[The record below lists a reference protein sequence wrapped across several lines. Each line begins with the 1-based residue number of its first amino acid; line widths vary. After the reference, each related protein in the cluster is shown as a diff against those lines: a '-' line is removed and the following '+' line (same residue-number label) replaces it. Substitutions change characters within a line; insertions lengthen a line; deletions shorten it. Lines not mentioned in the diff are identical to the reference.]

1 MDASCSSRAAVDAF
15 IQHLAQS
22 ERSPLT
28 LKNYRC
34 DLEAF
39 ARWFGQTTGD
49 TLEPAHLTPTDFRL
63 YKQWLLTQQRLKP
76 ASVNRKLATL
86 HSFVSW
92 ASEVRRMPLDVGALR
107 RAARRVQ
114 QEPLGPRWLTR
125 REQHALVR
133 ALERGRN
140 RRDLAIVQLLLH
152 TGLRVR
158 ELCTLTWRDITLSAR
173 KGRLTVR
180 HGKGGTYRQV
190 PLNATARAAVH
201 TLGSQQHVGTDA
213 PLLLG
218 QRGPL
223 TPRGVQTLLAKYETQ
238 AHLDV
243 LSPHVLRHSFC
254 KNLMN
259 AGVGLEQV
267 ATLAGHTSLETT
279 RRYCTPSLQELEQAV
294 TRLSDCE

>member
-1 MDASCSSRAAVDAF
+1 MSGRCAGQPGESSK
-15 IQHLAQS
+15 S
-22 ERSPLT
+22 
-28 LKNYRC
+28 
-34 DLEAF
+34 
-39 ARWFGQTTGD
+39 
-49 TLEPAHLTPTDFRL
+49 
-63 YKQWLLTQQRLKP
+63 
-76 ASVNRKLATL
+76 
-86 HSFVSW
+86 
-92 ASEVRRMPLDVGALR
+92 
-107 RAARRVQ
+107 
-114 QEPLGPRWLTR
+114 LGPRWLTR
-125 REQHALVR
+125 REQHALLR

-180 HGKGGTYRQV
+180 HGKGGTYRQG

-254 KNLMN
+254 KNLLH

>member
-1 MDASCSSRAAVDAF
+1 MPLAAPVRLLTLSSASGAERA
-15 IQHLAQS
+15 Q
-22 ERSPLT
+22 PLT

-63 YKQWLLTQQRLKP
+63 SKQWLLTQQRLKLPVSIGNWRHCTVSCLGP
-76 ASVNRKLATL
+76 ARCGGCLSMSGRCAGQPGESSK
-86 HSFVSW
+86 S
-92 ASEVRRMPLDVGALR
+92 
-107 RAARRVQ
+107 
-114 QEPLGPRWLTR
+114 LGPRWVTR
-125 REQHALVR
+125 REQHALLR

-140 RRDLAIVQLLLH
+140 GRIWLLSNCCSIRVCGSVNCARSRGGISRFRR
-152 TGLRVR
+152 
-158 ELCTLTWRDITLSAR
+158 AR
-173 KGRLTVR
+173 RLTVR
-180 HGKGGTYRQV
+180 HGKGGTYRQG

-254 KNLMN
+254 KNLLH